1 LVSSKERINVTT
13 AGTPIKVDI
22 QTDKL
27 ISHAAHFLGRSKK
40 DVVDIAI
47 REYIEN
53 HREAIQNGVSEA
65 LQQLDGT
72 VASSVALLAGLT
84 REELD
89 GVGGVSEPTKHADQ

>member
-1 LVSSKERINVTT
+1 VAT
-13 AGTPIKVDI
+13 AGTPIKVDV

-40 DVVDIAI
+40 DVVDLAV

-53 HREAIQNGVSEA
+53 HREAIHNGVSEA

-72 VASSVALLAGLT
+72 VASSVSLLTGLS

-89 GVGGVSEPTKHADQ
+89 SIGGFSEPAKQASMPDSDNS

>member
-1 LVSSKERINVTT
+1 MAT

-40 DVVDIAI
+40 DVVDIAV

-72 VASSVALLAGLT
+72 VASSVALLTGLSP
-84 REELD
+84 EELD
-89 GVGGVSEPTKHADQ
+89 DVGGVSEPTKQGDTSQ